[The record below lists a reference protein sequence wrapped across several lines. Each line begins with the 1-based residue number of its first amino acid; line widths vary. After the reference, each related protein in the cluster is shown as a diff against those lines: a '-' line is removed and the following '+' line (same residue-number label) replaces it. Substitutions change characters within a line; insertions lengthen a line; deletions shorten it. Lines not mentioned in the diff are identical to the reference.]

1 MNSHFRIEIKT
12 LSKSSGQ
19 SAAAVHQYDDRV
31 RHNDK
36 SDLVSSGRVNMPGWA
51 HDVSKFWAAADRHER
66 TNGMVCRRS
75 IMSFPNQLPGAERE
89 NYVREWLG
97 KNCPDMPA
105 SWVVQDDSEADPR
118 NAHVHILISER
129 QVDGIERSP
138 ELFFRRYNAK
148 NPEFGGCK
156 KADIGS
162 NRKDWLTLARSSWA
176 DILNAHLPADQQVDH
191 RSNAEYGLPPPQPKF
206 GHKVIA
212 AEKNGIRTKLVSSIV
227 ENAATTNKIRCLS
240 FVDATGRT
248 VTYRAG
254 IDKGDSIEI
263 VGKLSRNKVI
273 DLVRACY
280 EKDWAEVDL
289 FGTDEFKQL
298 ACIELVLAGIKIKGE
313 NNEQDQSN
321 NSNQNQRGSERNSEE
336 RRADRTGRPT
346 QTGADDEPDRR
357 LGQGRERPQQQA
369 NRDVAQPAGTAHFDG
384 READS
389 LDELDDSRQADIHTI
404 SSSCKSA
411 ASPASTGLHGS
422 KRRND
427 MQNDLTF
434 VAVQKQLAAMNS
446 AQEFE
451 IGILNQKTGKMM
463 ISKVGA
469 GQILEQVA
477 RLKRENARGNNIYVR
492 PDRDSA
498 HPYLLMD
505 DLSQQQLDELT
516 REGFSFSLLLETS
529 PNNHQLLIKLP
540 QPLVAAERKQIERA
554 LQKRFGSDPGSA
566 DGQHFF
572 RLGGFTNRKPK
583 HEKGG
588 RFPYVLV
595 KQANQSPL
603 LTTAALEWLTIAPK
617 VIDVPDDQP
626 ELLIEKIA
634 VRPEWS
640 DRRGELAEVVAKS
653 HQYLSVRYAAAYDP
667 SIADFQVAKTLIKQG
682 WNSDSVREGLRDG
695 SPDLCARKV
704 GHVDDYLNR
713 TLSKVTGRPVG
724 SSPADADIRPD
735 PNNPYRNPQPRP

>member
-1 MNSHFRIEIKT
+1 
-12 LSKSSGQ
+12 
-19 SAAAVHQYDDRV
+19 
-31 RHNDK
+31 
-36 SDLVSSGRVNMPGWA
+36 
-51 HDVSKFWAAADRHER
+51 
-66 TNGMVCRRS
+66 
-75 IMSFPNQLPGAERE
+75 
-89 NYVREWLG
+89 
-97 KNCPDMPA
+97 
-105 SWVVQDDSEADPR
+105 
-118 NAHVHILISER
+118 
-129 QVDGIERSP
+129 
-138 ELFFRRYNAK
+138 
-148 NPEFGGCK
+148 
-156 KADIGS
+156 
-162 NRKDWLTLARSSWA
+162 
-176 DILNAHLPADQQVDH
+176 
-191 RSNAEYGLPPPQPKF
+191 
-206 GHKVIA
+206 
-212 AEKNGIRTKLVSSIV
+212 
-227 ENAATTNKIRCLS
+227 
-240 FVDATGRT
+240 
-248 VTYRAG
+248 
-254 IDKGDSIEI
+254 
-263 VGKLSRNKVI
+263 
-273 DLVRACY
+273 
-280 EKDWAEVDL
+280 
-289 FGTDEFKQL
+289 
-298 ACIELVLAGIKIKGE
+298 
-313 NNEQDQSN
+313 
-321 NSNQNQRGSERNSEE
+321 
-336 RRADRTGRPT
+336 
-346 QTGADDEPDRR
+346 
-357 LGQGRERPQQQA
+357 
-369 NRDVAQPAGTAHFDG
+369 
-384 READS
+384 
-389 LDELDDSRQADIHTI
+389 
-404 SSSCKSA
+404 
-411 ASPASTGLHGS
+411 
-422 KRRND
+422 